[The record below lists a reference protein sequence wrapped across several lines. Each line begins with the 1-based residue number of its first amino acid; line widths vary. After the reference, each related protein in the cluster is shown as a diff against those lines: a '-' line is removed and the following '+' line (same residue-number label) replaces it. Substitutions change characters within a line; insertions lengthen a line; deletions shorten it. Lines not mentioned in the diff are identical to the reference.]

1 MKGKLTTRT
10 IILSIIAVVLLG
22 VAVTGSVIFLR
33 DSGEAAAVE
42 EQNVLPVTGNDNE
55 ENPQGT
61 PSSDEEEEGL
71 TNEEDNPGTTT
82 RDEQNTVPERTGT
95 TGGTTETNLPE
106 ATTVEQERVVSETTA
121 VSWSN
126 MPVVANYNKRNI
138 NYNNLRYTVEY
149 YYERELDESK
159 TDVIGN
165 NKPGDEITTFE
176 DKPIIGYEFK
186 EATISE
192 EEPLIISEKEKE
204 NTIKVYYVKSSFEYT
219 IYHVEK
225 DNETNILD
233 TDTDSAK
240 YEKEIKVNK
249 KDITG
254 FTFDSKNKELIKI
267 ATTGNI
273 AYVYYTKKAEPVL
286 KLTKTSS
293 VTSLVYDPSNE
304 NSNTF
309 TYTLKVENTIE
320 NSYPEKI
327 AEKIVEDVLPEG
339 IKVNLT
345 ANELKNLG
353 INREIVTLEG
363 KDREKLTWTV
373 TDIGYGNAAKSV
385 DIPVIVEKSV
395 FTGQEVDKG
404 TTTSVLDIEL
414 SQDSRYPDKWLNS
427 RNEVITNV
435 RGEYDKVKD
444 DSKTKVN
451 LFIRSAGATNKNDG
465 YIYAGSAT
473 IGTSTT
479 KNVYASNTYN
489 SEVAINSA
497 IKSSNLS
504 NMLDDF
510 VRANENG
517 TMSKYISGGLPS
529 KEQINANLNTLYN
542 ETIQLSETQVVLW
555 YLVSNN
561 DDGRLKRYYIINDNE
576 STLFNEYVILPEC
589 YYHLDG
595 IVVDITS
602 LGTEI
607 PKGAKVNVTNK
618 ATIESDNLEDS
629 CKVTIYYK
637 ESSST
642 AESTVNTNL
651 LTAII
656 KDENINVQ
664 TYSSLTKA
672 INTADIKDNES
683 QETINNEISN
693 NIKNENKEINNNI
706 SLEEK
711 EEEKLINEEVV
722 DDKGSEDEILDNK
735 ENEIENTNTDVSLE
749 AEVENNNNSESNNE
763 NIITNNTESD
773 NEDIADNNSE
783 TDAKN
788 ELLAE

>member
-61 PSSDEEEEGL
+61 PSSEEEEEGL

-95 TGGTTETNLPE
+95 TGETTETNLPE

-192 EEPLIISEKEKE
+192 EDPLIISEKEKE
-204 NTIKVYYVKSSFEYT
+204 NIIKVYYVKSSFEYT

-233 TDTDSAK
+233 TDTGSAK
-240 YEKEIKVNK
+240 YEDKITVNK
-249 KDITG
+249 KDILGYTY
-254 FTFDSKNKELIKI
+254 DSKNKELIKI

-304 NSNTF
+304 DDNTF
-309 TYTLKVENTIE
+309 TYTLKVENTVK

-327 AEKIVEDVLPEG
+327 AEKTVEDVLPAG
-339 IKVNLT
+339 IKVDLT
-345 ANELKNLG
+345 ENRLTNLG
-353 INREIVTLEG
+353 IEKETVTVDG
-363 KDREKLTWTV
+363 KSREKLTWTV
-373 TDIGYGNAAKSV
+373 SDIGYGDAAKSV
-385 DIPVIVEKSV
+385 NIPVIVEKSV
-395 FTGQEVDKG
+395 FTGQEVDLG
-404 TTTSVLDIEL
+404 TTTSVLDITL
-414 SQDSRYPDKWLNS
+414 SQDTKNYPDRYLNS
-427 RNEVITNV
+427 RNDVIYGDYN
-435 RGEYDKVKD
+435 KVKD
-444 DSKTKVN
+444 TSKTKVN
-451 LFIRSAGATNKNDG
+451 LFIRSAGATNKNNG
-465 YIYAGSAT
+465 YIYAGSST
-473 IGTSTT
+473 IGTVPTGEIF
-479 KNVYASNTYN
+479 ASNTYN
-489 SEVAINSA
+489 TRNKIDVAINNN
-497 IKSSNLS
+497 NLS

-517 TMSKYISGGLPS
+517 KMSKYISGGLPS

-542 ETIQLSETQVVLW
+542 GTIQLSDTQVVLW
-555 YLVSNN
+555 YLVCNN
-561 DDGRLKRYYIINDNE
+561 DDARLKRYYIINDNGRN
-576 STLFNEYVILPEC
+576 LFKNYVILPEC

-607 PKGAKVNVTNK
+607 PKGAQVNVSNT
-618 ATIESDNLEDS
+618 ATIESDDLEDS
-629 CKVTIYYK
+629 CQVTIYYK
-637 ESSST
+637 EQPT
-642 AESTVNTNL
+642 TKSTVNTNL

-656 KDENINVQ
+656 KDESINVQ
-664 TYSSLTKA
+664 TYSSLKKA

-683 QETINNEISN
+683 QKTINNEISN

-711 EEEKLINEEVV
+711 EEENIVNKEVV